1 MDTLTTPRRTTN
13 TETPWALRDLP
24 AYRPV
29 ARKLMMLADQAD
41 VSLTTIERVLR
52 TDAAFTADVLRLANS
67 PLFGSRGKISSVL
80 QAVMMLGLERV
91 RALATTLAL
100 RTFLAGSVPGGPLYH
115 CWTHNLATGILSDWL
130 ARILHLDRDTCYTA
144 GLLHD
149 IGRLALLRSFPDK
162 YDRILKAEP
171 APDFDL
177 LQAEKSV
184 FDIDH
189 CEAGRWILE
198 RWGFPDDLLD
208 VVSLHHAKPRP
219 SGPELVRVIYV
230 SSQIANLLGFSVL
243 NRPVAAEPAEF
254 TDILPAKA
262 RAQVLTEFDAL
273 AEDVALKV
281 NAIECSLL

>member
-1 MDTLTTPRRTTN
+1 
-13 TETPWALRDLP
+13 
-24 AYRPV
+24 
-29 ARKLMMLADQAD
+29 MMLADRAD
-41 VSLTTIERVLR
+41 VPLERIEQVLR

-67 PLFGSRGKISSVL
+67 PLSGSRGQIVSVM

-100 RTFLAGSVPGGPLYH
+100 RTFLTASVPNDALH
-115 CWTHNLATGILSDWL
+115 QCWTHNLATGIVCEWL

-149 IGRLALLRSFPDK
+149 IGRLALLRAYPKK
-162 YDRILKAEP
+162 YDRVMDPEP
-171 APDFDL
+171 AADFDL
-177 LQAEKSV
+177 LQAEKSI

-198 RWGFPDDLLD
+198 KWGFPNELLD
-208 VVSLHHAKPRP
+208 VVSLHHGRPKP
-219 SGPELVRVIYV
+219 GAPELVRVVYTGW
-230 SSQIANLLGFSVL
+230 QIADLLGFSML
-243 NRPVAAEPAEF
+243 NRPAACEVREI
-254 TDILPAKA
+254 TEVLPAKA
-262 RAQVLTEFDAL
+262 REQVLAEFDTL